1 MTETFANDDD
11 EIKRIKPET
20 SDSDDAVDK
29 RDKILVDIWKQA
41 VDTQKHFNDMCVKSR
56 QLGLTFVAASLGA
69 AFYLFIRSVP
79 VGTDPE
85 TAAAHSISAYTFQ
98 VCGHTIVLHVSL
110 AIITAAAAAV
120 FAVRHLDL
128 GIYHKM
134 LRGAVTFGEDLEEKH
149 IRRIVGLRKGMTQ
162 TISHFSR
169 YSDASKKTTA
179 DGTYDYFGSDM
190 RDAGRKL
197 KTFYTIIFVVLG
209 LFAILVLGATNLMK
223 AI

>member
-1 MTETFANDDD
+1 MTETLSNEDD
-11 EIKRIKPET
+11 ESPRAKPET
-20 SDSDDAVDK
+20 SENDDADK
-29 RDKILVDIWKQA
+29 RNKILVEVWKQA

-79 VGTDPE
+79 VGTEPE
-85 TAAAHSISAYTFQ
+85 TATAHSISAFTFQ
-98 VCGHTIVLHVSL
+98 VCGRTIILHVSL
-110 AIITAAAAAV
+110 AIIAAAAAAV

-169 YSDASKKTTA
+169 YSDAAKKA
-179 DGTYDYFGSDM
+179 MSDGTYEYFGNDM

-197 KTFYTIIFVVLG
+197 KSFYTIIFVVLA

-223 AI
+223 AV